1 MAAHS
6 RKRAA
11 SSCGTSPNTLIAYS
25 PYPSAILSVPCQQY
39 TTAPGGVHSFFE
51 KVFEFET
58 LFPPGPV
65 ARRGESLYSKSK
77 ESGPPAGE
85 TKGGKRN
92 EACRDKR
99 HHPAR
104 HHPYGP
110 DEEVNLE
117 ELRRQVERLLE
128 SGVHGIFC
136 FGTNG
141 EGYALDGGEKRQIL
155 KAAVSQ
161 VRGRVP
167 VYAGTGC
174 VTTRETIAQSR
185 MACEEG
191 ADVLSIVTPSF
202 GAASQQ
208 ELYDHYAAVARA
220 VDLPILLTT
229 SLPARGIPF
238 CPRQWRGWPSL
249 PNIVGIKDSSGD
261 WNSMLAYLEIGKAG
275 TSRSS
280 PATTD

>member
-1 MAAHS
+1 MKPVEV
-6 RKRAA
+6 R
-11 SSCGTSPNTLIAYS
+11 GI
-25 PYPSAILSVPCQQY
+25 I
-39 TTAPGGVHSFFE
+39 
-51 KVFEFET
+51 
-58 LFPPGPV
+58 PPVITPM
-65 ARRGESLYSKSK
+65 
-77 ESGPPAGE
+77 
-85 TKGGKRN
+85 
-92 EACRDKR
+92 
-99 HHPAR
+99 
-104 HHPYGP
+104 GP

-220 VDLPILLTT
+220 VDLPILLYNI
-229 SLPARGIPF
+229 PARTGNALLPETGTACWPI
-238 CPRQWRGWPSL
+238 WR
-249 PNIVGIKDSSGD
+249 
-261 WNSMLAYLEIGKAG
+261 LAKAG

>member
-1 MAAHS
+1 M
-6 RKRAA
+6 KPVEIK
-11 SSCGTSPNTLIAYS
+11 GIIPPVITPMYPN
-25 PYPSAILSVPCQQY
+25 
-39 TTAPGGVHSFFE
+39 
-51 KVFEFET
+51 
-58 LFPPGPV
+58 
-65 ARRGESLYSKSK
+65 
-77 ESGPPAGE
+77 
-85 TKGGKRN
+85 
-92 EACRDKR
+92 
-99 HHPAR
+99 
-104 HHPYGP
+104 
-110 DEEVNLE
+110 EEVNLE

-220 VDLPILLTT
+220 VDLPILLYNIPARTGNT
-229 SLPARGIPF
+229 LLPETVAPAGPASQYCGHQGFFRGLEQHAGLFGDWQKQGLRGPLRQRRTDPGLPAQRGKRG
-238 CPRQWRGWPSL
+238 CSRVRQRVPPHAGLPLSPVSRRGRGGRPKGAGEPGLFPAVLSIWGL
-249 PNIVGIKDSSGD
+249 RHGDQGGGGHAGI
-261 WNSMLAYLEIGKAG
+261 
-275 TSRSS
+275 
-280 PATTD
+280 